1 VTLNGDFNTSFD
13 VCVCVWLMEVLHI
26 VFNSTN
32 YLGGGEYISISLV
45 LSKVFINQIII
56 SLLNFNY
63 TVNTHK
69 IMY

>member
-1 VTLNGDFNTSFD
+1 
-13 VCVCVWLMEVLHI
+13 MEVLHI
-26 VFNSTN
+26 IVFSSTH

-63 TVNTHK
+63 TVNIHK
-69 IMY
+69 